1 MRVVSAG
8 NLLSHVGHTIL
19 GMNTVQLYMKVPG
32 SRTPGQLI
40 GIQAHANLAVLFRDI
55 AQIQTLQSWKSGM
68 LIKKLIFSIQVIKK
82 ITTSALWT
90 LTSVLEI
97 VNGLLFL
104 SRTGVSWMTSVKS
117 KHNQK
122 CFTSAETPYFVFYHK
137 FSIKYEFKH
146 VCKSVLM
153 IDIFFMQG

>member
-40 GIQAHANLAVLFRDI
+40 GIQAYANLALLYRDI
-55 AQIQTLQSWKSGM
+55 VTELKVRDVN
-68 LIKKLIFSIQVIKK
+68 KKEYFFSIQVIRK